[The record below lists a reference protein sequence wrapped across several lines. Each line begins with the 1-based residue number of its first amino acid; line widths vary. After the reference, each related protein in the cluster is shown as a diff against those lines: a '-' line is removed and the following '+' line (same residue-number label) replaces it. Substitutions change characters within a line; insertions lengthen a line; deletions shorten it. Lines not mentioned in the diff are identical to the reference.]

1 MTLLNLVSFVKR
13 GKNRCKVFLALSK
26 PMMPSEVVKKMHGT
40 NSNTYFNLV
49 SRALAELK
57 EKKLVE
63 VLNPK
68 EKTGRIYQKTKLG
81 NKVTKRLKELE

>member
-1 MTLLNLVSFVKR
+1 VKR
-13 GKNRCKVFLALSK
+13 GKNRNKVFLALDK
-26 PMMPSEVVKKMHGT
+26 PLMPSELVNKMYGT

-49 SRALAELK
+49 SRALSELK

-81 NKVTKRLKELE
+81 NDVVKRLKELE

>member
-1 MTLLNLVSFVKR
+1 MY
-13 GKNRCKVFLALSK
+13 
-26 PMMPSEVVKKMHGT
+26 GT

-81 NKVTKRLKELE
+81 NDVVKRLKELE

>member
-13 GKNRCKVFLALSK
+13 GKNRNKVFLALDK
-26 PMMPSEVVKKMHGT
+26 PMMPSELVNKMYET

-81 NKVTKRLKELE
+81 RDLTKRLKELE

>member
-1 MTLLNLVSFVKR
+1 VKR
-13 GKNRCKVFLALSK
+13 GKNRNKVFLALDK
-26 PMMPSEVVKKMHGT
+26 PMMPSELVNKMYGK

-68 EKTGRIYQKTKLG
+68 EKTGRIYQKIKLE
-81 NKVTKRLKELE
+81 NDVNKRLKELE